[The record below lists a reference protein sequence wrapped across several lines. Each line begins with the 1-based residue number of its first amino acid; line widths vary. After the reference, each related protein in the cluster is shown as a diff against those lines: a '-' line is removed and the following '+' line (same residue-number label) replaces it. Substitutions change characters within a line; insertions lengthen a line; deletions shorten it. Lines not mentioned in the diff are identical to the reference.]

1 MGAVRCGYVWL
12 GKEKTASAVAG
23 TVLGGGIASA
33 LPSGLAIGD
42 EVTP

>member
-1 MGAVRCGYVWL
+1 MDAVGCGCVRL
-12 GKEKTASAVAG
+12 FIEKTASAVAG
-23 TVLGGGIASA
+23 TVLGGGMVSA